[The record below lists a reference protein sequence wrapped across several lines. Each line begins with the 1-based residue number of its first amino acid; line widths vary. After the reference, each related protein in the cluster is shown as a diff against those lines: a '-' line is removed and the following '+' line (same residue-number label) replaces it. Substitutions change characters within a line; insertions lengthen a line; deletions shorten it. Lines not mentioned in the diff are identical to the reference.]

1 MALNNY
7 PYEISNRNIKYPR
20 LELKTGKP
28 VFILPFG
35 YDPDCFYKKHENWIF
50 KKINFVE
57 ECLDNAKNKKLI
69 ERTDDCLK
77 KLVYEMTEKISLE
90 LRVKINKTY
99 FRKMQTK
106 WASLSPLKNLTINI
120 LIKYL
125 PQYLIEYII
134 FHELVHV
141 IEKKHNARFWKMV
154 ENRYKFYKNLEK
166 ELFEYW
172 FKVLYK

>member
-7 PYEISNRNIKYPR
+7 PYEISHRNIKYPR

-35 YDPDCFYKKHENWIF
+35 YDPDRFYKEHENWIS

-57 ECLDNAKNKKLI
+57 ECLNNGKNKKLI
-69 ERTDDCLK
+69 ERTDECLK
-77 KLVYEMTEKISLE
+77 KLVYEMTEKISLD

-106 WASLSPLKNLTINI
+106 WASLSPLKNLTINM

-154 ENRYKFYKNLEK
+154 EKRYKFYKNLEK